1 MNIAGTGEDSS
12 SGAQPPEHSVPSA
25 ALPIEEIAPA
35 AETDDEPSP
44 TRRLRR
50 SSVPADDRR
59 THQRTALEADVSLYS
74 ETNFWSGFS
83 EDVSEGGLFVAS
95 WELHPIG
102 TQVDVSLELPT
113 GYAIK
118 TRGEVRW
125 HREAAEDG
133 PRPGMGIRFLALAD
147 ADLRA
152 IQTFVKHRAPL
163 FWDE

>member
-1 MNIAGTGEDSS
+1 M
-12 SGAQPPEHSVPSA
+12 PE
-25 ALPIEEIAPA
+25 IEPAP
-35 AETDDEPSP
+35 ETDDDPSP
-44 TRRLRR
+44 TRPMRR
-50 SSVPADDRR
+50 SGVPVDERR
-59 THQRTALEADVSLYS
+59 THPRMPVQADVSLYS
-74 ETNFWSGFS
+74 DTNFWSGFT

-102 TQVDVSLELPT
+102 TQVDVALELPT
-113 GYAIK
+113 GHEIK

-125 HREAAEDG
+125 IREATDDG
-133 PRPGMGIRFLALAD
+133 PRPGMGIRFLALDA